1 MEIRFATPSDLE
13 QVVLIE
19 NANFSKEE
27 RIAESVL
34 AIYLNAL
41 SKTCLIMEHDGEI
54 AGYLLS
60 CPSVSQ
66 TVTDDIFYLTESDMP
81 TGGHLAIASLSVADT
96 YKGQGVGTLLLAAI
110 KEVALARGF
119 EGIALTCKEYLIGY
133 YEMNQFE
140 DFGPSLSQ
148 FGGQMWSDMYWKA
161 L

>member
-34 AIYLNAL
+34 ATYLNTL
-41 SKTCLIMEHDGEI
+41 SKTCLIMEHDEEI

-81 TGGHLAIASLSVADT
+81 TGGHLAIASLSVAD
-96 YKGQGVGTLLLAAI
+96 A
-110 KEVALARGF
+110 
-119 EGIALTCKEYLIGY
+119 
-133 YEMNQFE
+133 
-140 DFGPSLSQ
+140 
-148 FGGQMWSDMYWKA
+148 
-161 L
+161 

>member
-66 TVTDDIFYLTESDMP
+66 TVTDDIFYLTGS
-81 TGGHLAIASLSVADT
+81 HLAIASLSVADT

-110 KEVALARGF
+110 KEVALAGGF
-119 EGIALTCKEYLIGY
+119 EGVSLTCKEYLIGY